1 MLWKFASYLDYLYNW
16 LFPHAIVYGM
26 NSDDFW
32 YGEPQL
38 FFSYAK
44 AYEMRMEQQAEYD
57 NIIAWRQGLYNVYAI
72 GQCPVGG
79 NKVKYPKKPFEIT
92 KKDEMPLNMRVEMR
106 KERMRKMTR
115 DFAKRK
121 GE

>member
-1 MLWKFASYLDYLYNW
+1 M
-16 LFPHAIVYGM
+16 
-26 NSDDFW
+26 
-32 YGEPQL
+32 
-38 FFSYAK
+38 
-44 AYEMRMEQQAEYD
+44 
-57 NIIAWRQGLYNVYAI
+57 
-72 GQCPVGG
+72 
-79 NKVKYPKKPFEIT
+79 KYPKKPFEIT